1 MPELNQNEAMK
12 LVEELKTLTTKSNE
26 DSAEVK
32 EKIVK
37 IEKALEK
44 NDEANQ
50 KLTLAIAEKHAK
62 DVETEEKLKGLE
74 RLVTMTGNGGAA
86 QELKN
91 ESKKSLETYLKTGQM
106 TEEYRNQKYYRT
118 DNNVDGGY
126 VVDPEFVLEII
137 KKITEIDPIRTV
149 ARVRT
154 TSSNRFELPIRSSL
168 ISSYFIGEGQT
179 GTPSQSKYGK
189 EMFKLHKMMTIA
201 KITVEELNTAAFN
214 MEMEINDDV
223 VESRAAREGLA
234 FVSGSG
240 VGEPMGFMTDPNV
253 DHIKS
258 EDATDATIDN
268 LIDLSGELKSG
279 YNPMYGFNRN
289 TLAYFRKQ
297 KGDDGQYLWVAG
309 NISAGVPNT
318 INGYPYIEIPS
329 LANVGA
335 GTFPVVFAD
344 FARAYLIGDHTFSS
358 ALRDDYSLSTQ
369 GMVQLIFSNFVA
381 GGVVNPEAII
391 KLKIEA

>member
-1 MPELNQNEAMK
+1 MSELNQTEVMS
-12 LVEELKTLTTKSNE
+12 LVEELKTLTTKNNTE
-26 DSAEVK
+26 SAEVK

-44 NDEANQ
+44 NDAANQ
-50 KLTLAIAEKHAK
+50 KLTLELAEKHK
-62 DVETEEKLKGLE
+62 KEVEYEEKLKGLE
-74 RLVTMTGNGGAA
+74 RLVTMTGNGAVS
-86 QELKN
+86 QERKG

-137 KKITEIDPIRTV
+137 KKITEIDPIRSV

-168 ISSYFIGEGQT
+168 ISSYFIGEGKD
-179 GTPSQSKYGK
+179 GAPSQSKYGK
-189 EMFKLHKMMTIA
+189 EMFKLHKMMTVA
-201 KITVEELNTAAFN
+201 KVTVEELNTAAFN

-223 VESRAAREGLA
+223 VESRAAREGLS
-234 FVSGSG
+234 FVKGTG
-240 VGEPMGFMTDPNV
+240 VNEPMGLMVDPEVNF
-253 DHIKS
+253 IKS
-258 EDATDATIDN
+258 GDASDATIDN
-268 LIDLSGELKSG
+268 LIDLSGELKTG

-297 KGDDGQYLWVAG
+297 KGTDGQYLWVAG

-329 LANVGA
+329 LDNVAANKY
-335 GTFPVVFAD
+335 PVIFAD

-391 KLKIEA
+391 KLKIAL